1 METRKRLHVKVSRE
15 CNNNC
20 LFCLDDRDLRADVTT
35 EEVQRL
41 LDAHRRLGDMLFTCG
56 EPTIHPDLPLFV
68 QMARTEG
75 YHSIGLVTNGRRLA
89 YPDYLESLLA
99 FGLNEITISIH
110 GCSARM
116 HDAVTRT
123 KGSFGQTT
131 RGLQNVHRAR
141 ERYDLRLIT
150 STVVTSRNL
159 GHVGEI
165 LYFLASFYP
174 DTMVLNVVEPSGEAL
189 SHFDRLIP
197 EYEDVAAAIRAAL
210 EGFHARDAVVV
221 EGIPVCLCTGFE
233 QNAGLR
239 EEIHLQ
245 EGEELKTL
253 PPDRNHAKPEF
264 CDGCRYTHVCP
275 GVFVEYLERRGWKGP
290 DR

>member
-1 METRKRLHVKVSRE
+1 MEPRKRLHVKVSRD

-20 LFCLDDRDLRADVTT
+20 QFCLDDRARRTDVTT
-35 EEVQRL
+35 EQVQRL
-41 LDAHRRLGDMLFTCG
+41 LDTHRRLGDMLFTCG

-75 YHSIGLVTNGRRLA
+75 YRSIGLVTNGRRLA

-131 RGLQNVHRAR
+131 RGLENVRRAKQ
-141 ERYDLRLIT
+141 RYSLRLVT
-150 STVVTSRNL
+150 STVLTSRHI
-159 GHVGEI
+159 GHVQQI
-165 LYFLASFYP
+165 LHFLSTFEP

-189 SHFDRLIP
+189 AHFDRLIP
-197 EYEDVAAAIRAAL
+197 EYGEVAAAIGSAL
-210 EGFHARDAVVV
+210 EELPARDRVVV
-221 EGIPVCLCTGFE
+221 EGIPVCLCDGFE

-245 EGEELKTL
+245 EGDEVKAL
-253 PPDRNHAKPEF
+253 PPDRNHAKPQF
-264 CDGCRYTHVCP
+264 CNGCRHTHVCP
-275 GVFVEYLERRGWKGP
+275 GVFVEYLERRAWKGP

>member
-1 METRKRLHVKVSRE
+1 METRKRLHVKVSKD

-20 LFCLDDRDLRADVTT
+20 LFCLDDRGLRTDVTT
-35 EEVQRL
+35 GEVQRL
-41 LDAHRRLGDMLFTCG
+41 LDEHRHLGDMLFTCG

-75 YHSIGLVTNGRRLA
+75 YGSIGLVTNGRRLA
-89 YPDYLESLLA
+89 YQDYLESLLA
-99 FGLNEITISIH
+99 FGLNEVTISIH
-110 GCSARM
+110 GCAARM

-123 KGSFGQTT
+123 KGSFGQTS
-131 RGLQNVHRAR
+131 RGLKNVQLAR
-141 ERYDLRLIT
+141 ERHDLRLVT
-150 STVVTSRNL
+150 STVLTSRNID
-159 GHVGEI
+159 HVGQI
-165 LYFLASFYP
+165 LHFLASFYP

-189 SHFDRLIP
+189 AHFDRLIP
-197 EYEDVAAAIRAAL
+197 EYEDVASAIGAAL

-233 QNAGLR
+233 ESAGLR

-245 EGEELKTL
+245 EGDEIKAL
-253 PPDRNHAKPEF
+253 PPDRNHRKPSF

-275 GVFVEYLERRGWKGP
+275 GVFVEYLERRGWEGP
-290 DR
+290 R